1 MTRSTRRAV
10 FILAALTLA
19 ACGQDPISAPEGDA
33 ILADSASDIAIAND
47 VVSIPHLARDRTA
60 YFLSATDSDGEAFVI
75 ARDVTADGPLV
86 FLFSNPGTEPTME
99 LAFGDAIVT
108 VRLLL
113 VELDFGVV
121 LGAAGERDTVGP
133 GNYDFGPAPP
143 TLLLG
148 VDNRDYDSGG
158 VGASG
163 TISITGW
170 SEAQGGVLAG
180 KIKGRLTAD
189 DGAWIDVDGVFNLV
203 LPRAFR
209 RSSDRP
215 CDLLAQDCVE
225 WEACYWVD
233 DPPAP
238 VCRLPG
244 SGRSG
249 DACLQPESCAP
260 GFICR
265 VGVCRRVC
273 EIAVA
278 ECNPDFVCVPWY
290 GPAGYCAPP
299 R

>member
-133 GNYDFGPAPP
+133 AGSAPA
-143 TLLLG
+143 
-148 VDNRDYDSGG
+148 
-158 VGASG
+158 
-163 TISITGW
+163 
-170 SEAQGGVLAG
+170 
-180 KIKGRLTAD
+180 
-189 DGAWIDVDGVFNLV
+189 
-203 LPRAFR
+203 
-209 RSSDRP
+209 
-215 CDLLAQDCVE
+215 
-225 WEACYWVD
+225 
-233 DPPAP
+233 
-238 VCRLPG
+238 
-244 SGRSG
+244 GRS
-249 DACLQPESCAP
+249 PS
-260 GFICR
+260 
-265 VGVCRRVC
+265 
-273 EIAVA
+273 
-278 ECNPDFVCVPWY
+278 
-290 GPAGYCAPP
+290 PAGARRRAACWRA
-299 R
+299 RSRGA